1 MDKPIQWTYAQ
12 KQAMDTIIKMIER
25 KTPRVVIL
33 HGNITGKTF
42 LIDKLDEKY
51 NTESEKQFISGV
63 LDCRLTLS
71 EYKKYVDNNILLIL
85 ETNLNPYNAIDD
97 ELQWCVQFINMD
109 VSPSFVAKIDDKG
122 RVVIRSDI
130 REDRNIKTGD
140 KVRIIEFEKV
150 MES

>member
-25 KTPRVVIL
+25 KTPHVVIL

-51 NTESEKQFISGV
+51 NTESEKQFISSV

-97 ELQWCVQFINMD
+97 ELQWCVQFINMN

-122 RVVIRSDI
+122 RIVIRSDI

-140 KVRIIEFEKV
+140 KIRIIEFEKV
-150 MES
+150 LE